1 MNRQTLTF
9 YRLRHN
15 PFSPQLPVEAL
26 FADESVLRFCAR
38 VEDRLA
44 GEGGFALITG
54 QPGAGKSAAMRLLAD
69 RLGKRPDLAVGVL
82 TRSSSRLGDF
92 YRELGDIF
100 GVRLVPHNRWG
111 GFNALRS
118 RWLEH
123 LSNTRMRPVLL
134 IDEAQEMQPPV
145 LNELRLLASTDFDS
159 RAILGTVLCGDQ
171 RLCDMFRSEEL
182 MPLGSRIR
190 YRLVLEPADPGTL
203 LRFLDHLLDAAGN
216 AQLMTPG
223 LKETLVQHAAGN
235 YRILTHQADAL
246 LTAAADDQRE
256 QLDENLFFEV
266 YPNAVRRR
274 GNRVC
279 VFKIVDAALG

>member
-1 MNRQTLTF
+1 MNRQTLIF
-9 YRLRHN
+9 FNLRHN

-26 FADESVLRFCAR
+26 FADDPVQHFCGR
-38 VEDRLA
+38 IERRLA

-54 QPGAGKSAAMRLLAD
+54 QPGTGKSAALRLLAH
-69 RLGKRPDLAVGVL
+69 RLKGLQDLSVGVL

-100 GVRLVPHNRWG
+100 GVRLVPHNRWN
-111 GFNALRS
+111 GFTTLRQ

-134 IDEAQEMQPPV
+134 VDEAQEMQPPV
-145 LNELRLLASTDFDS
+145 LNELRLLASTEFDS
-159 RAILGTVLCGDQ
+159 RAILATVLCGDQ
-171 RLCDMFRSEEL
+171 RLGDMFRTEEL

-190 YRLVLEPADPGTL
+190 YRLVLEPADPKTL
-203 LRFLDHLLDAAGN
+203 LRFLDHMLEAAGN
-216 AQLMTPG
+216 PRLMTPG

-246 LTAAADDQRE
+246 LTAADDVQRE

-266 YPNAVRRR
+266 YPHAVQRR
-274 GNRVC
+274 GGRT
-279 VFKIVDAALG
+279 

>member
-9 YRLRHN
+9 YQLRHN

-26 FADESVLRFCAR
+26 FADEPVVRFCAR
-38 VEDRLA
+38 IENRLA

-54 QPGAGKSAAMRLLAD
+54 QPGTGKSAVLRLLAH
-69 RLGKRPDLAVGVL
+69 RLGTRSDLTVGVL

-100 GVRLVPHNRWG
+100 GVRLVPHNRWN
-111 GFNALRS
+111 GFTALRR

-123 LSNTRMRPVLL
+123 LSSTRLRPVLL
-134 IDEAQEMQPPV
+134 VDEAQEMQPPV
-145 LNELRLLASTDFDS
+145 LNELRMLASTDFDS

-171 RLCDMFRSEEL
+171 RLGDMFRSEEL

-190 YRLVLEPADPGTL
+190 YRLVLEPADPETL
-203 LRFLDHLLDAAGN
+203 RRFLDHILEAAGN
-216 AQLMTPG
+216 PRLMTPG
-223 LKETLVQHAAGN
+223 LKDTLVQHAAGN

-246 LTAAADDQRE
+246 LTAADDDQRE
-256 QLDENLFFEV
+256 QLDENLFFEL
-266 YPNAVRRR
+266 YPQALQHRRTR
-274 GNRVC
+274 T
-279 VFKIVDAALG
+279 

>member
-9 YRLRHN
+9 FSLRHN

-26 FADESVLRFCAR
+26 FADEPLQRFCAR
-38 VEDRLA
+38 IESRLA

-54 QPGAGKSAAMRLLAD
+54 QPGTGKSAALRLLAH
-69 RLGKRPDLAVGVL
+69 RLDGLQDLSVGVL

-100 GVRLVPHNRWG
+100 GVRLVPHNRWN
-111 GFNALRS
+111 GFTTLRR

-123 LSNTRMRPVLL
+123 LSNTRMRPLL
-134 IDEAQEMQPPV
+134 LVDEAQEMQPPV

-171 RLCDMFRSEEL
+171 RLGDMFRSEEL

-190 YRLVLEPADPGTL
+190 YRLVLEPADPKTL
-203 LRFLDHLLDAAGN
+203 LRFLDHILEAAGN
-216 AQLMTPG
+216 PQLMTPG

-246 LTAAADDQRE
+246 LTAADDDQRE

-266 YPNAVRRR
+266 YPHAVQRR
-274 GNRVC
+274 GTRT
-279 VFKIVDAALG
+279 

>member
-38 VEDRLA
+38 IEDRLA

-54 QPGAGKSAAMRLLAD
+54 KPGVGKSAALRLLAD
-69 RLGKRPDLAVGVL
+69 RLGKLPDLTIGGL
-82 TRSSSRLGDF
+82 TRASSRLGDF

-111 GFNALRS
+111 GFTALRA

-123 LSNTRMRPVLL
+123 LSNTRMRPLL
-134 IDEAQEMQPPV
+134 LVDEAQEMQPPV

-159 RAILGTVLCGDQ
+159 RAILGIVLCGDQ
-171 RLCDMFRSEEL
+171 RLGDMFRSEEL

-190 YRLVLEPADPGTL
+190 YRLVLGPAEHSTL
-203 LRFLDHLLDAAGN
+203 LRFLDHLLEAAGN
-216 AQLMTPG
+216 PQLMTPG

-235 YRILTHQADAL
+235 YRILTHHADAL
-246 LTAAADDQRE
+246 LTAAADEQRE
-256 QLDENLFFEV
+256 ALDEALFFQV
-266 YPNAVRRR
+266 YPNALGRRR
-274 GNRVC
+274 RTRP
-279 VFKIVDAALG
+279 

>member
-1 MNRQTLTF
+1 MNRKILTF

-26 FADESVLRFCAR
+26 FEDEPVQRFCAR
-38 VEDRLA
+38 IEDRLA

-54 QPGAGKSAAMRLLAD
+54 QPGTGKSAALRLLAH
-69 RLGKRPDLAVGVL
+69 RLGRVPDLAVGVL

-100 GVRLVPHNRWG
+100 GVRLAPHNRWN
-111 GFNALRS
+111 GFSALRG

-123 LSNTRMRPVLL
+123 LRNSRLRPVLL
-134 IDEAQEMQPPV
+134 VDEAQEMQPPV

-171 RLCDMFRSEEL
+171 RLSDMFRSEEL

-190 YRLVLEPADPGTL
+190 YRLTLEPADPQTL

-216 AQLMTPG
+216 PQLMTQG
-223 LKETLVQHAAGN
+223 LKETLARHAAGN
-235 YRILTHQADAL
+235 YRILTHHADAL
-246 LTAAADDQRE
+246 LTAAADARCE
-256 QLDENLFFEV
+256 QLDETLYFEV
-266 YPNAVRRR
+266 FPHAAKR
-274 GNRVC
+274 GGPRT
-279 VFKIVDAALG
+279 